1 MEILGTVRSLP
12 RGRKAL
18 LWAGI
23 ALLLYTLFGFLAAPP
38 ILKYFLTKNLS
49 ETLHREVRIEK
60 VRVNPFVLSMTVS
73 GFKVGERGRPDP
85 FASFASLYGNLE
97 VVSLFRLGVVLKEI
111 RLEAPYVHITRNGD
125 GKYNFSDL
133 VEEFAPGK
141 PPAPGEGKPPAAKPL
156 RFALN
161 NIQIRGGSVDFDD
174 VPKETRH
181 TVRGIRVDIPL
192 LSNFPYQVN
201 TFVKPV
207 LEATVNGA
215 AFSLAGRTRPFKDSL
230 ETSFDIDIRKLDVPF
245 YLEYVPVPLRF
256 EVRSATLDAEGT
268 VSFVQ
273 YRDRG
278 PTLGFSGKVA
288 FDSIDVRDPEGKPLL
303 RLPKWEISIASSELF
318 SRKVRFSSILVQSP
332 ELHLARDGDGK
343 IDVVSLLPG
352 GKGGKAGK
360 KSVRETGE
368 EERKEPGVS
377 IEADTIRVAG
387 GIVEFEDASGTGPFR
402 STLSPIDLE
411 IEHFSNADREKTA
424 FRVSIVTESKET
436 VKAGGE
442 FTVTPPSSEGEVS
455 FGKVR
460 PGKYSPYFADR
471 VLFDIADGA
480 FDLSTRYSVSG
491 AGADRE
497 IRLSGLTLAL
507 RSLRL
512 KKRGERSDF
521 LTVPALDLR
530 DTVLDLSE
538 KNLVIGEASSRKGVL
553 LVKRTKGERWNLSTL
568 LPQGPAD
575 GEDSRP
581 REETGTGTGK
591 PWVVALQKVRV
602 AGYTV
607 KVEDADASETV
618 NLTADRIAFRGS
630 NLSTDKGKKGRASL
644 AFALKEGGSF
654 TAEGDVGL
662 DPAFARLTVAGKGL
676 DIVPLQPYYTES
688 VNIIVRSG
696 AVFGDGLLSIAIPK
710 DGRLE
715 AAYTGDA
722 SLRDFASADKVKAED
737 FLNISS
743 LDLTGLDVGVAPA
756 GTRVDIAR
764 VGLTDFYSRII
775 IYNDAG
781 INVRRILKGKD
792 EERVQ
797 GGVGEK
803 PEKPDEPER
812 LPAAYPAV
820 TVGKVVLQG
829 GTINFSD
836 FFVKPNFSANM
847 VGVGGELTGLSS
859 EEGRQAEV
867 NLKGSLENKAP
878 LDISGRLNP
887 FPGRVL
893 VDLKATFRN
902 IDLVSFNPYAET
914 YGGYEIRKGKLSAE
928 LKYDIVK
935 QKLDARH
942 HVVIDQLT
950 LGDGVDSPKATTL
963 PVRLAIAL
971 LKDRN
976 GRIEL
981 DLPVTGDLSDPE
993 FRIGGVILQILKN
1006 LLVKAATSPFALLG
1020 ALVGGGEELSYVE
1033 FEYGSAAIP
1042 PAGEEK
1048 LSGLAKVLFDRPGL
1062 TIEIQG
1068 HVAPGRDGEVL
1079 RTILFRRKLK
1089 ARKLKDTVGRGEA
1102 GTAVDNVV
1110 ITPEEYP
1117 KYLKKAYK
1125 AETFP
1130 KPTNFLGFA
1139 KDIPDAEMEK
1149 LMYDN
1154 IKVTKDDLRLL
1165 ALKRAQNVSGYLQAQ
1180 GKIEANRLFLVE
1192 PGSLPPGEQ
1201 ENADGSRVTFRI
1213 R

>member
-1 MEILGTVRSLP
+1 MGFLRTVRSLP
-12 RGRKAL
+12 RGKKTL

-60 VRVNPFVLSMTVS
+60 VYVNPFALSVDVRDFTIRERDQKQPFVS
-73 GFKVGERGRPDP
+73 FG
-85 FASFASLYGNLE
+85 SLYGNLE
-97 VVSLFRLGVVLKEI
+97 VVSLFRFGVILREI
-111 RLEAPYVHITRNGD
+111 RLEAPYVHIVRNANR
-125 GKYNFSDL
+125 KYNFSDL
-133 VEEFAPGK
+133 IEEFASGKRSSPGD
-141 PPAPGEGKPPAAKPL
+141 GKTPAAKPL
-156 RFALN
+156 RFSLN
-161 NIQIRGGSVDFDD
+161 NIQIRDGSVDFDD

-181 TVRGIRVDIPL
+181 TVRKIRVDIPL

-201 TFVKPV
+201 TFVQPV
-207 LEATVNGA
+207 FEATVNGA
-215 AFSLAGRTRPFKDSL
+215 AFSLVGGTKLFKDSL
-230 ETSFDIDIRKLDVPF
+230 ETSFNIGIRKLDIPY
-245 YLEYVPVPLRF
+245 YLEYVPVPMRF
-256 EVRSATLDAEGT
+256 DVRSATLDVEGN

-273 YRDRG
+273 YRDHG
-278 PTLGFSGKVA
+278 ASLGFSGKIT
-288 FDSIDVRDPEGKPLL
+288 FDSIDVRDPGGNPLL

-318 SRKVRFSSILVQSP
+318 SRSVQFSSILVQSP

-343 IDVVSLLPG
+343 INVVSLLPG
-352 GKGGKAGK
+352 GEGEKAGEE
-360 KSVRETGE
+360 SNREAAG

-387 GIVEFEDASGTGPFR
+387 GVVEFEDASGTAPFR

-411 IEHFSNADREKTA
+411 IDHFSNADREKSA
-424 FRVSIVTESKET
+424 FRVSIGTDSKET
-436 VKAGGE
+436 VKVDGE

-455 FGKVR
+455 LGKVR
-460 PGKYSPYFADR
+460 PGKYTPYFADR
-471 VLFDIADGA
+471 NLFEVADGV

-491 AGADRE
+491 TGADRE

-530 DTVLDLSE
+530 DTVLGLSE
-538 KNLVIGEASSRKGVL
+538 KNLVIGAASSRKGVL
-553 LVKRTKGERWNLSTL
+553 LVKRTKGEKWNLSTL
-568 LPQGPAD
+568 IPPGPVD
-575 GEDSRP
+575 GGDTRP
-581 REETGTGTGK
+581 AEETGTGTGK
-591 PWVVALQKVRV
+591 PWTVALRKIRV
-602 AGYTV
+602 ADYTV
-607 KVEDADASETV
+607 NVEDESAPDPV
-618 NLTADRIAFRGS
+618 RMTADRIAFRGS
-630 NLSTDKGKKGRASL
+630 NLSTEKGKRGRASL
-644 AFALKEGGSF
+644 AFSLKEGGSF

-662 DPAFARLTVAGKGL
+662 NPAFARLTIAAKGL

-722 SLRDFASADKVKAED
+722 SLRNFASADKEKAED

-792 EERVQ
+792 GERVE
-797 GGVGEK
+797 GGAE
-803 PEKPDEPER
+803 EKPDEPEKP
-812 LPAAYPAV
+812 PAAYPAV

-836 FFVKPNFSANM
+836 FYVNPHFSANM
-847 VGVGGELTGLSS
+847 VGIGGEITGLSS
-859 EEGRQAEV
+859 EEGQQAEV

-878 LDISGRLNP
+878 LVISGRLNP

-893 VDLKATFRN
+893 VALKATFRD
-902 IDLVSFNPYAET
+902 IDLVSFNPYSET
-914 YGGYEIRKGKLSAE
+914 YGGYRIQKGKLSAE
-928 LKYDIVK
+928 LKYNIVK

-942 HVVIDQLT
+942 HVEIDQLT
-950 LGDGVDSPKATTL
+950 LGDHVDSPKATTL

-981 DLPVTGDLSDPE
+981 DLPVTGDMSDPE
-993 FRIGGVILQILKN
+993 FRVGGVILQILKN

-1020 ALVGGGEELSYVE
+1020 ALVGGGEEMSYVE

-1042 PAGEEK
+1042 TAGEEK

-1062 TIEIQG
+1062 TMEIQG
-1068 HVAPGRDGEVL
+1068 HVAPGRDGEAL
-1079 RTILFRRKLK
+1079 RTILFQRKLK
-1089 ARKLKDTVGRGEA
+1089 AQKLKDTVGRGKT

-1130 KPTNFLGFA
+1130 KPRNFLGFA

-1165 ALKRAQNVSGYLQAQ
+1165 ALERAQNVSGYLQAQ
-1180 GKIEANRLFLVE
+1180 GKVAANRLFLVE
-1192 PGSLPPGEQ
+1192 PGSLPAGEQ
-1201 ENADGSRVTFRI
+1201 EKDSGNRVTFRI
-1213 R
+1213 K